1 MGCPPRLLDK
11 ALGAEFWGQTQGVT
25 ALNQV
30 FERGRKIK
38 QMFSFSTLQT
48 LFDPPQ
54 LFLAQLVLI
63 YSKKRKNL
71 QGCQTSRF
79 SVFWPKLEFFLRG
92 RVMPR
97 IFSDYTVNQHESKS
111 QIKSGKSLAVG
122 IYLIFYFLGGLF
134 SADLIFFWGSLEGS
148 GHTMRHPRSP
158 TAPTAYPASSA
169 MGAAHSTSTHFV
181 QPGPRPTYTQHYH
194 LIHILI
200 IYPYL
205 RIIYFF
211 LNF

>member
-11 ALGAEFWGQTQGVT
+11 ALGAEFRGQTQGVT

-134 SADLIFFWGSLEGS
+134 SADLIFFGVPLRAQDTQCVTQGPPPLRPLTQPPVPWGLR
-148 GHTMRHPRSP
+148 TRHQRTLYSRVP
-158 TAPTAYPASSA
+158 
-169 MGAAHSTSTHFV
+169 GLHIHSTT
-181 QPGPRPTYTQHYH
+181 
-194 LIHILI
+194 I
-200 IYPYL
+200 
-205 RIIYFF
+205 
-211 LNF
+211 